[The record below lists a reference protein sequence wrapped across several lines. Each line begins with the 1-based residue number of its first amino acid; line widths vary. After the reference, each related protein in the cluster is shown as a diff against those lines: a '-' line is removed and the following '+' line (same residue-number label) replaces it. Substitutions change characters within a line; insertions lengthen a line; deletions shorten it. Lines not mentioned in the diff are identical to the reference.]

1 MIAGNGVLSLHESP
15 LTSRLSLITLPR
27 FHMSKTVCIIGA
39 FDTKGE
45 DHAFLRE
52 EVIKHGHQVL
62 TINTGVLGS
71 TTLFPVD
78 FESEEVVRASGL
90 DLDRIRARVD
100 KGEAMKAFD
109 QAAPKLVRD
118 LYEQGKFDGIV
129 GMGGSGG
136 SAIIASAMRSLPIGV
151 PKVLVSTV
159 ASGDVSFYV
168 RGKDITIIPSIVDVA
183 GLNRI
188 SRLIYSRAAGAISGM
203 VETAVPQ
210 GGEDRPIITASMF
223 GNTTD
228 CVNAC
233 AKALKAKGYEVL
245 VFHATGAGGRS
256 METLV
261 TDGLVEAVLDITTT
275 EWADEL
281 CHGVFSAGPE
291 RLDAPGQRGIPHLI
305 VPGCVDMANFGA
317 PATVPERFR
326 QAKRLFYEWNPSVTL
341 MRTNAE
347 ENRQMG
353 EIFAKKANA
362 AKGPVAFLIPLGGV
376 SMLDGDGQPFC
387 DREADR
393 AMFDAIKTNLNPAIP
408 VVEVDLNI
416 NDPAFAAGAVE
427 MMLELIQQNNS
438 NRSKQR

>member
-1 MIAGNGVLSLHESP
+1 
-15 LTSRLSLITLPR
+15 
-27 FHMSKTVCIIGA
+27 MSKTICVIGA

-45 DHAFLRE
+45 DHAFLRQE
-52 EVIKHGHQVL
+52 ILRLGCQVL
-62 TINTGVLGS
+62 TINIGVLGT

-78 FESEEVVRASGL
+78 FEAKDVLKAGGI
-90 DLDRIRARVD
+90 DLDGIRAQGD
-100 KGEAMKAFD
+100 KGAAMKAFD
-109 QAAPKLVRD
+109 QAAPRLVRE
-118 LYEQGKFDGIV
+118 LYDQGKFDGII

-136 SAIIASAMRSLPIGV
+136 SSIIASAMRSIPIGL

-168 RGKDITIIPSIVDVA
+168 RGKDITMIPSIVDVA

-188 SRLIYSRAAGAISGM
+188 SRLIYARAAGAICGM
-203 VETAVPQ
+203 VQNEPPQ
-210 GGEDRPIITASMF
+210 SGEDRPIITASMF

-233 AKALKAKGYEVL
+233 GKALNDRGFEVL
-245 VFHATGAGGRS
+245 VFHATGAGGRA

-261 TDGLVEAVLDITTT
+261 ADGLVEGVLDITTT

-281 CHGVFSAGPE
+281 CQGVFSAGPE

-305 VPGCVDMANFGA
+305 VPGCVDMANYGA
-317 PATVPERFR
+317 PSTVPEKFR

-341 MRTNAE
+341 MRTNAD

-362 AKGPVAFLIPLGGV
+362 ATGPVAFLIPLRGV

-393 AMFDAIKTNLNPAIP
+393 AIFDAIKANIKPGIP
-408 VVEVDLNI
+408 IVEVDLNI
-416 NDPAFAAGAVE
+416 NDPAFAAKAVE
-427 MMLELIQQNNS
+427 MMLQLMS
-438 NRSKQR
+438 QRKN

>member
-1 MIAGNGVLSLHESP
+1 MP
-15 LTSRLSLITLPR
+15 
-27 FHMSKTVCIIGA
+27 KTICIVGA

-52 EVIKHGHQVL
+52 EILKLGQQVL
-62 TINTGVLGS
+62 TVNIGVLES
-71 TTLFPVD
+71 TRLFPVD
-78 FESEEVVRASGL
+78 IEASEVVEAVGL
-90 DLDRIRARVD
+90 DLEEIRSRKD
-100 KGEAMKAFD
+100 KAEAMKAFD
-109 QAAPKLVRD
+109 RGAPVLIRQLFD
-118 LYEQGKFDGIV
+118 QGRFDSII

-136 SAIIASAMRSLPIGV
+136 SSIIASAMRALPIGV

-168 RGKDITIIPSIVDVA
+168 RGKDITMIPSIVDVA

-188 SRLIYSRAAGAISGM
+188 SRLVYARAAGAICGM
-203 VETAVPQ
+203 VQNEPAQ
-210 GGEDRPIITASMF
+210 SLEDRPIITASMF

-233 AKALKAKGYEVL
+233 VKSLNAHGFEVL
-245 VFHATGAGGRS
+245 VFHATGTGGRA

-261 TDGLVEAVLDITTT
+261 ADGLVEAVLDITTT

-291 RLDAPGQRGIPHLI
+291 RLDAPGQKGIPHLI

-317 PATVPERFR
+317 PSTVPEQFR

-341 MRTNAE
+341 MRTNVE

-362 AKGPVAFLIPLGGV
+362 ATGPVGFLIPLRGV
-376 SMLDGDGQPFC
+376 SMLDAEGQPFC
-387 DREADR
+387 DRAADQ
-393 AMFDAIKTNLNPAIP
+393 AMFDAIKKNVKPGIP

-416 NDPAFAAGAVE
+416 NDPQFSAKAVD
-427 MMLELIQQNNS
+427 MMLELIRQKK
-438 NRSKQR
+438 SKA

>member
-1 MIAGNGVLSLHESP
+1 MP
-15 LTSRLSLITLPR
+15 
-27 FHMSKTVCIIGA
+27 KTICVIGA

-45 DHAFLRE
+45 DHAFLRQE
-52 EVIKHGHQVL
+52 ILKLGCQVL
-62 TINTGVLGS
+62 TINIGVLGT

-78 FESEEVVRASGL
+78 VEANDVLGAAGTDLASLRAQG
-90 DLDRIRARVD
+90 D
-100 KGEAMKAFD
+100 KAAAMKAFD
-109 QAAPKLVRD
+109 QSAPQLARQ
-118 LYEQGKFDGIV
+118 LYEQGRFDGII

-188 SRLIYSRAAGAISGM
+188 SRLIYTRAAGAISGM
-203 VETAVPQ
+203 VHNEPPQ
-210 GGEDRPIITASMF
+210 AREDRPIITASMF

-233 AKALKAKGYEVL
+233 VKALNDKGFEVL
-245 VFHATGAGGRS
+245 VFHATGAGGRA

-261 TDGLVEAVLDITTT
+261 ADGLVEGVLDITTT

-281 CHGVFSAGPE
+281 CQGVFSAGPE

-305 VPGCVDMANFGA
+305 VPGCVDMANYGA
-317 PATVPERFR
+317 PSTVPEKFR

-341 MRTNAE
+341 MRTNLE

-353 EIFAKKANA
+353 EIFARKANA
-362 AKGPVAFLIPLGGV
+362 ATGPVAFLIPLRGV

-387 DREADR
+387 DREADG
-393 AMFDAIKTNLNPAIP
+393 AMFDAIKANVKPGIP
-408 VVEVDLNI
+408 IVEVDLNI
-416 NDPAFAAGAVE
+416 NDQAFAARAVE
-427 MMLELIQQNNS
+427 MMLDLIQKQNLT
-438 NRSKQR
+438 QRRQDAKE

>member
-1 MIAGNGVLSLHESP
+1 
-15 LTSRLSLITLPR
+15 
-27 FHMSKTVCIIGA
+27 MSKTICIIGA
-39 FDTKGE
+39 FDTKGK
-45 DHAFLRE
+45 DHAFLRQE
-52 EVIKHGHQVL
+52 ILKLGCQVL
-62 TINTGVLGS
+62 TINIGVLGT

-78 FESEEVVRASGL
+78 FEANDVLKSAGS
-90 DLDRIRARVD
+90 DLAGIRAQGD
-100 KGEAMKAFD
+100 KGAAMKAFN
-109 QAAPKLVRD
+109 QAAPQLVRQ
-118 LYEQGKFDGIV
+118 LYDQCKFAGII
-129 GMGGSGG
+129 GMGGSAG
-136 SAIIASAMRSLPIGV
+136 SAIIASAMRCLPIGI

-188 SRLIYSRAAGAISGM
+188 SQLIYARAAGAICGM
-203 VETAVPQ
+203 AGNEPPAV
-210 GGEDRPIITASMF
+210 GEDRPIITASMF

-228 CVNAC
+228 CVNSC
-233 AKALKAKGYEVL
+233 VKILNDTGFEVL
-245 VFHATGAGGRS
+245 VFHATGAGGKA

-261 TDGLVEAVLDITTT
+261 ADGLVEAVLDITTT

-281 CHGVFSAGPE
+281 CQGVFSAGPE

-317 PATVPERFR
+317 PSTVPEEFR

-347 ENRQMG
+347 ENRIMG

-362 AKGPVAFLIPLGGV
+362 AAGPIAFLIPLRGV

-393 AMFDAIKTNLNPAIP
+393 AMFDAIKSNVKPSIP
-408 VVEVDLNI
+408 VVEMDLNI
-416 NDPAFAAGAVE
+416 NDEAFAAKAVD
-427 MMLELIQQNNS
+427 MMLGLINERERRRASESERERRLNAQ
-438 NRSKQR
+438 

>member
-1 MIAGNGVLSLHESP
+1 
-15 LTSRLSLITLPR
+15 
-27 FHMSKTVCIIGA
+27 MSKTICIIGA

-52 EVIKHGHQVL
+52 EVVNRGHRVL
-62 TINTGVLGS
+62 TINLGVLGS

-78 FESEEVVRASGL
+78 FEAEEVVKAAGF
-90 DLDRIRARVD
+90 DLAKIRARGD
-100 KGEAMKAFD
+100 KAEAMKALD
-109 QAAPKLVRD
+109 QAAPRMVRG
-118 LYEQGKFDGIV
+118 LYEQGKFDGMV

-151 PKVLVSTV
+151 PKILVSTV

-188 SRLIYSRAAGAISGM
+188 SRLIYTRAAGAISGM
-203 VETAVPQ
+203 VEMEAPQ
-210 GGEDRPIITASMF
+210 AGGDRPIITASMF

-233 AKALKAKGYEVL
+233 SKALKEKGYEVL

-261 TDGLVEAVLDITTT
+261 SDGLVEAVLDITTT

-291 RLDAPGQRGIPHLI
+291 RLDAPGQRGLPHLI

-341 MRTNAE
+341 MRTNVE

-353 EIFAKKANA
+353 EIFAKKANT
-362 AKGPVAFLIPLGGV
+362 AKGPVAFLVPQRGV

-393 AMFDAIKTNLNPAIP
+393 AMFDAIKANLKPGISI
-408 VVEVDLNI
+408 VEVDLNI
-416 NDPAFAAGAVE
+416 NDPAFAAKAVE
-427 MMLELIQQNNS
+427 MMLDLIQQNKSRKNG
-438 NRSKQR
+438 RVDQ

>member
-1 MIAGNGVLSLHESP
+1 M
-15 LTSRLSLITLPR
+15 
-27 FHMSKTVCIIGA
+27 FKTICIIGA

-45 DHAFLRE
+45 DHAFLRQE
-52 EVIKHGHQVL
+52 LLKLGHQVL
-62 TINTGVLGS
+62 TINIGVLGT

-78 FESEEVVRASGL
+78 FEATEVLKSVGI
-90 DLDRIRARVD
+90 DLNQIRAQGD
-100 KGEAMKAFD
+100 KAAAMKALD
-109 QAAPKLVRD
+109 QGAPHHVRR
-118 LYEQGKFDGIV
+118 LYEQGKFAGII

-136 SAIIASAMRSLPIGV
+136 SAVIASAMRSLPIGI

-168 RGKDITIIPSIVDVA
+168 RGKDITMIPSIVDVA

-188 SRLIYSRAAGAISGM
+188 SRLIYARAAGAISGM
-203 VETAVPQ
+203 VQNEPPPA
-210 GGEDRPIITASMF
+210 GEDRPIITASMF

-233 AKALKAKGYEVL
+233 VKSLNEKGFEVL
-245 VFHATGAGGRS
+245 VFHATGAGGRA

-261 TDGLVEAVLDITTT
+261 ADGLVEAVLDITTT

-281 CHGVFSAGPE
+281 CQGVFSAGPE
-291 RLDAPGQRGIPHLI
+291 RLDAPGQSGVPHLI
-305 VPGCVDMANFGA
+305 VPGCVDMANYGA

-341 MRTNAE
+341 MRTNVE

-362 AKGPVAFLIPLGGV
+362 ATGPVAFLIPLRGV

-393 AMFDAIKTNLNPAIP
+393 AMFDAIKANVKPGIP
-408 VVEVDLNI
+408 VIEVDLNI
-416 NDPAFAAGAVE
+416 NDPAFAAQAVE
-427 MMLELIQQNNS
+427 MMLDLIQTHKTQP
-438 NRSKQR
+438 

>member
-1 MIAGNGVLSLHESP
+1 MP
-15 LTSRLSLITLPR
+15 
-27 FHMSKTVCIIGA
+27 KTICIIGA

-45 DHAFLRE
+45 DHAFLRQE
-52 EVIKHGHQVL
+52 ILKLGWHVL
-62 TINTGVLGS
+62 TINIGVLGT

-78 FESEEVVRASGL
+78 FEAREVLKAAGI
-90 DLDRIRARVD
+90 DLADIRAQGD
-100 KGEAMKAFD
+100 KAAAMKTFD
-109 QAAPKLVRD
+109 QGAPQLVRR
-118 LYEQGKFDGIV
+118 LYEQGKFDGII

-136 SAIIASAMRSLPIGV
+136 SAIIAAAMRALPIGV

-168 RGKDITIIPSIVDVA
+168 RGKDITMIPSIVDVA
-183 GLNRI
+183 GLNRV
-188 SRLIYSRAAGAISGM
+188 SRLIYARAAGAICGM
-203 VETAVPQ
+203 VQSEPPQ
-210 GGEDRPIITASMF
+210 AREDRPIITASMF

-233 AKALKAKGYEVL
+233 VKALDDHGFEVL
-245 VFHATGAGGRS
+245 VFHATGTGGRA

-261 TDGLVEAVLDITTT
+261 ADGLVEGVLDITTT

-281 CHGVFSAGPE
+281 CQGVFSAGPE

-317 PATVPERFR
+317 PSTVPEKFR

-341 MRTNAE
+341 MRTNVD

-362 AKGPVAFLIPLGGV
+362 ATGPVAFLIPLRGV

-393 AMFDAIKTNLNPAIP
+393 AIFDAIKANLKPGIP
-408 VVEVDLNI
+408 VLEVDLNI
-416 NDPAFAAGAVE
+416 NDPAFATKAVE
-427 MMLELIQQNNS
+427 IMEELIGQT
-438 NRSKQR
+438 KK

>member
-1 MIAGNGVLSLHESP
+1 M
-15 LTSRLSLITLPR
+15 
-27 FHMSKTVCIIGA
+27 FKTICIIGA

-45 DHAFLRE
+45 DHAFLRQE
-52 EVIKHGHQVL
+52 LLKLGHEVL
-62 TINTGVLGS
+62 TINIGVLGT

-78 FESEEVVRASGL
+78 FEATEVLKSVGI
-90 DLDRIRARVD
+90 DLNQIRAQGD
-100 KGEAMKAFD
+100 KAAAMKALD
-109 QAAPKLVRD
+109 QGAPNHVRR
-118 LYEQGKFDGIV
+118 LYEQGKFAGII

-136 SAIIASAMRSLPIGV
+136 SAVIASAMRSLPIGI

-168 RGKDITIIPSIVDVA
+168 RGKDITMIPSIVDVA

-188 SRLIYSRAAGAISGM
+188 SRLIYARAAGAISGM
-203 VETAVPQ
+203 VRNEPPPA
-210 GGEDRPIITASMF
+210 GEDRPIITASMF

-233 AKALKAKGYEVL
+233 VKSLNEKGFEVL
-245 VFHATGAGGRS
+245 VFHATGAGGRA

-261 TDGLVEAVLDITTT
+261 ADGLVEAVLDITTT

-281 CHGVFSAGPE
+281 CQGVFSAGPE
-291 RLDAPGQRGIPHLI
+291 RLDAPGRSGVPHLI

-317 PATVPERFR
+317 PSTVPERFR

-341 MRTNAE
+341 MRTNTE

-362 AKGPVAFLIPLGGV
+362 ATGPVAFLIPLRGV

-393 AMFDAIKTNLNPAIP
+393 AMFDAIKANVKLGIP
-408 VVEVDLNI
+408 VIEVDLNI
-416 NDPAFAAGAVE
+416 NDPAFAAQSVE
-427 MMLELIQQNNS
+427 MMLELLRNH
-438 NRSKQR
+438 